1 MSIKEN
7 LSSDR
12 FFLKISR
19 LIKFSLIMKELET
32 KYIIEISII
41 KANQLKL
48 VLILYKLCKYEV
60 HF

>member
-19 LIKFSLIMKELET
+19 LIKISLIMKELET
-32 KYIIEISII
+32 KIYYR
-41 KANQLKL
+41 NQ
-48 VLILYKLCKYEV
+48 YY
-60 HF
+60 

>member
-19 LIKFSLIMKELET
+19 LIKISLMMKELET
-32 KYIIEISII
+32 KIYYRNYNFISS
-41 KANQLKL
+41 
-48 VLILYKLCKYEV
+48 
-60 HF
+60 